1 MLKPNNILSYFI
13 KDIKDPK
20 ECALYKQMNTT
31 SNTIDIFYKGNLIHR
46 IQHYKLKAEICWNYT
61 NNIIKEYLSGRII
74 NYKFDSNKRRKYKT
88 LFYKKDK
95 IISKVNENHILYTFN
110 YNKYLIKKY
119 LDYLAEFKSLLCI
132 KIKYYNGCIYKYIY
146 RYKGNHKY
154 KHVRILIMNKYELHY
169 INRFFNI
176 YN

>member
-31 SNTIDIFYKGNLIHR
+31 SNNIDIFYKDELIHR
-46 IQHYKLKAEICWNYT
+46 IQLYKLKPAICWNYT
-61 NNIIKEYLSGRII
+61 NNISKEYLSGRII
-74 NYKFDSNKRRKYKT
+74 NYKIDSNKSSKYNT

-95 IISKVNENHILYTFN
+95 RISENNGNHILYGFN
-110 YNKYLIKKY
+110 YNKYLNKYLIKKY

-132 KIKYYNGCIYKYIY
+132 KIKYYNGCIYK
-146 RYKGNHKY
+146 GNHKY